1 MCLPARSSPLGE
13 SCPSGGDTTTASP
26 CWACQRG
33 SLPLGACP
41 GPTQPGTS
49 QGKPVRFLGSESGFY
64 LPTGVS
70 HPPSSAVLIIKMIS
84 GFTTPFSSIFSCSKL
99 GYRSTLSQIHIL
111 SAQIFP
117 PPHTFCSFQKQGRG
131 QTCFFQE
138 LEESICI
145 PSFHC
150 GKEEEEKTVTF
161 LLVLYS
167 VSELHSQQQ
176 YCHQS
181 ISQKLEN

>member
-1 MCLPARSSPLGE
+1 MCLPAPSSPPRE
-13 SCPSGGDTTTASP
+13 SCPVGGDTTTASP
-26 CWACQRG
+26 CWACQRS

-49 QGKPVRFLGSESGFY
+49 QGKPVRFLGSGSGFY

-84 GFTTPFSSIFSCSKL
+84 GVITPFSSIFSCSKL
-99 GYRSTLSQIHIL
+99 GYRSTLSQIHML

-131 QTCFFQE
+131 TDQFFPG
-138 LEESICI
+138 I
-145 PSFHC
+145 
-150 GKEEEEKTVTF
+150 GRKY
-161 LLVLYS
+161 LYS
-167 VSELHSQQQ
+167 ILPLRERRGGKNSYV
-176 YCHQS
+176 S
-181 ISQKLEN
+181 ISNQEELGIIFCE